1 MTGKFKD
8 KNNSAVTVVML
19 VTFFL
24 GMPILLA
31 MCFLL
36 GYDNE
41 FVGIAVGLILSII
54 MILEMNILSK
64 GSYFVCKNEVVFHIR
79 CIKYTFD
86 YSEIRSAETQ
96 VGFTRSRYGFRPHVE
111 LSITLNNGETVTF
124 RDDVQADALITPEK
138 HREFLDNHQFTKLS
152 SYINQ
157 RAGNFGSVQE
167 GDV

>member
-8 KNNSAVTVVML
+8 KNNSAVTVVLL

-36 GYDNE
+36 GYDSRLLG
-41 FVGIAVGLILSII
+41 FAVGLVLSLV

-64 GSYFVCKNEVVFHIR
+64 GSYFVYKNEVVFRIR

-86 YSEIRSAETQ
+86 YSEISSAETQ
-96 VGFTRSRYGFRPHVE
+96 VGFTRSRYGMHPYVE
-111 LSITLNNGETVTF
+111 ISITLNNGDTVAF
-124 RDDVQADALITPEK
+124 RDGDVPTDEFITPEK
-138 HREFLDNHQFTKLS
+138 QMKFLENHQFTKLS
-152 SYINQ
+152 QYINK
-157 RAGNFGSVQE
+157 RVGK
-167 GDV
+167 